1 MHKLKIVLI
10 MGLMIIFCG
19 IYVYAKEGI
28 KKDELFVTGMEVVD
42 EKEVIILNRIIEIEI
57 KKDEKKDEKEILL
70 LPVGVEILNKDVEQ
84 AIKDAVFDGLVSEQ
98 KGIVSYQI
106 REIKEE
112 GKQTKAEVVF
122 NQGVSV
128 DCPII
133 KEEEK
138 DAWVLWPEGV
148 EIINFPLKK
157 MIERKIIKKYSG
169 KK

>member
-19 IYVYAKEGI
+19 IYVYGKEGI
-28 KKDELFVTGMEVVD
+28 KKDELFVTGMEVVE
-42 EKEVIILNRIIEIEI
+42 EKEVIILNRIIKIEI
-57 KKDEKKDEKEILL
+57 KKDEEEILL
-70 LPVGVEILNKDVEQ
+70 LPLGVEILNKDVEQ
-84 AIKDAVFDGLVSEQ
+84 AIKDAVFNGVVSNE
-98 KGIVSYQI
+98 KGIISYQI
-106 REIKEE
+106 REIREE
-112 GKQTKAEVVF
+112 GKHTRAEVVF
-122 NQGVSV
+122 NQGISV
-128 DCPII
+128 YCPII

-157 MIERKIIKKYSG
+157 MIERRILKKYES

>member
-1 MHKLKIVLI
+1 MYKLKVVLI

-19 IYVYAKEGI
+19 IYVYGKERV
-28 KKDELFVTGMEVVD
+28 KKDGLFVTGREVVE
-42 EKEVIILNRIIEIEI
+42 EKEVIILNRIIKIEI
-57 KKDEKKDEKEILL
+57 KKDKEEIFL
-70 LPVGVEILNKDVEQ
+70 LPIGVEILNKDVEQ
-84 AIKDAVFDGLVSEQ
+84 AIKDAVFDGVVSEQ

-106 REIKEE
+106 SEIKEK
-112 GKQTKAEVVF
+112 GKHTKAEVVF
-122 NQGVSV
+122 NKGVSV

-148 EIINFPLKK
+148 EITNFPLKK
-157 MIERKIIKKYSG
+157 MIERRILKKYES